1 MAKRSAV
8 ESGPVRSGTR
18 NVSLDKIE
26 GKYRF
31 HTIHH
36 EEGGVS
42 SQLVGGGA
50 ISPKGKG
57 HDHRPSGF
65 IAFAC
70 LENGVADRAVLLF
83 DNAVCLGVVRR
94 YADVSDAELVSEPVE
109 RCNVSCAIVSDD
121 LLYCSP
127 PSSNMNEPIE
137 WLTCDVHVS
146 LTPRM
151 SVFD

>member
-31 HTIHH
+31 HTVHH

-42 SQLVGGGA
+42 SRLAGGGA
-50 ISPKGKG
+50 IGPKGKG
-57 HDHRPSGF
+57 RDRRPSGF
-65 IAFAC
+65 IGFAR
-70 LENGVADRAVLLF
+70 LENGDADRAVLSF

-94 YADVSDAELVSEPVE
+94 YADVADAEVVSGPVE
-109 RCNVSCAIVSDD
+109 RGKVCHCQ
-121 LLYCSP
+121 
-127 PSSNMNEPIE
+127 
-137 WLTCDVHVS
+137 
-146 LTPRM
+146 
-151 SVFD
+151 

>member
-31 HTIHH
+31 HTVHH
-36 EEGGVS
+36 EEGGVAS
-42 SQLVGGGA
+42 RLARGGA
-50 ISPKGKG
+50 ISPKGEG
-57 HDHRPSGF
+57 RDRRPSGF
-65 IAFAC
+65 VAITC
-70 LENGVADRAVLLF
+70 LENRVADRAVLSF
-83 DNAVCLGVVRR
+83 DDAVGLGVVRR

-109 RCNVSCAIVSDD
+109 RCDISCAVVSDD

-127 PSSNMNEPIE
+127 PAEDLLE
-137 WLTCDVHVS
+137 YERAD
-146 LTPRM
+146 
-151 SVFD
+151 